1 MRRFTAN
8 SARHAIKAQRRISR
22 LSSTGALR
30 LADQHRRRP
39 ALQRTTRE
47 EAIT

>member
-22 LSSTGALR
+22 LFSTGALR
-30 LADQHRRRP
+30 LANQHGRGP
-39 ALQRTTRE
+39 ELQRTTRA

>member
-1 MRRFTAN
+1 MRRFTAS

-22 LSSTGALR
+22 LFSTGVLR
-30 LADQHRRRP
+30 LADQRGRRP
-39 ALQRTTRE
+39 ALQRTTRA